1 MNKQM
6 GSTLVAGVLL
16 AMMSGCPAQEVAP
29 FPDAY
34 RASVD
39 AYTTP
44 LPDTG
49 PPPPP
54 TCTGSAPTCLEQTST
69 TCTDVA
75 GCRLV
80 RCTGESSCDFL
91 DRESCSYVR
100 GCFYRDDTGCE
111 GSPPECESFTD
122 GTTCRLARCN
132 WDFDG
137 RGRCMG
143 SATPCRSLTG
153 DACTE
158 QPGCTSLLDAGMPDA
173 GPPDAGNDAG
183 PPDAGP
189 PMLCSVGGTCD
200 PFATRPCGGNLCIP
214 DRTTR
219 TRCATPAF
227 TLRAEGAACA
237 TDSEC
242 ERGLACL
249 SQLGVFQC
257 RRLCRIGDSTCGAT
271 SVCGVAYDTANPC
284 LRICMPR
291 CDLYEQNCP
300 TGQACVSFSPD
311 STDDFFIESCL
322 PEGTTP
328 IGGACMFANSC
339 VRGGICLGSVCRQLC
354 DDPADCT
361 SGACVSGSSGIFTC
375 G

>member
-6 GSTLVAGVLL
+6 GSTLVVGVLL

-29 FPDAY
+29 LPDAY

-69 TCTDVA
+69 TC
-75 GCRLV
+75 
-80 RCTGESSCDFL
+80 
-91 DRESCSYVR
+91 
-100 GCFYRDDTGCE
+100 
-111 GSPPECESFTD
+111 
-122 GTTCRLARCN
+122 
-132 WDFDG
+132 
-137 RGRCMG
+137 
-143 SATPCRSLTG
+143 
-153 DACTE
+153 
-158 QPGCTSLLDAGMPDA
+158 
-173 GPPDAGNDAG
+173 
-183 PPDAGP
+183 
-189 PMLCSVGGTCD
+189 
-200 PFATRPCGGNLCIP
+200 
-214 DRTTR
+214 
-219 TRCATPAF
+219 
-227 TLRAEGAACA
+227 
-237 TDSEC
+237 
-242 ERGLACL
+242 
-249 SQLGVFQC
+249 
-257 RRLCRIGDSTCGAT
+257 
-271 SVCGVAYDTANPC
+271 
-284 LRICMPR
+284 
-291 CDLYEQNCP
+291 
-300 TGQACVSFSPD
+300 
-311 STDDFFIESCL
+311 CL